1 MDDGSGDS
9 HGRPAKRSFSRAV
22 YEGEAEVEGIRAK
35 FAKNFEDGRR
45 IASEGLIPVFAD
57 GEAKILKSLRPE
69 VLVDAIM
76 AKKNIGTKID
86 DAALVIGRGAGVHGR
101 RRLPSGD

>member
-1 MDDGSGDS
+1 M
-9 HGRPAKRSFSRAV
+9 
-22 YEGEAEVEGIRAK
+22 
-35 FAKNFEDGRR
+35 
-45 IASEGLIPVFAD
+45 FAD

-86 DAALVIGRGAGVHGR
+86 DAALVIGVGPGSRPAQTAIG
-101 RRLPSGD
+101 